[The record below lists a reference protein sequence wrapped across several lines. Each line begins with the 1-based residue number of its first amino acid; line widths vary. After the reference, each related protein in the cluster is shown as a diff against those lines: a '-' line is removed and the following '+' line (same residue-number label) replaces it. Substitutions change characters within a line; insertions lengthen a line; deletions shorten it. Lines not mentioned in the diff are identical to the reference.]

1 MPALG
6 MTVVT
11 RELKDGAFILCHL
24 DADNRLVGASGVGSG
39 NTIARDVRL
48 LELLIGK
55 SAKPDV
61 AILADGAA
69 PLKPLL
75 KA

>member
-1 MPALG
+1 
-6 MTVVT
+6 
-11 RELKDGAFILCHL
+11 
-24 DADNRLVGASGVGSG
+24 
-39 NTIARDVRL
+39 VRL

-55 SAKPDV
+55 SAKPDL